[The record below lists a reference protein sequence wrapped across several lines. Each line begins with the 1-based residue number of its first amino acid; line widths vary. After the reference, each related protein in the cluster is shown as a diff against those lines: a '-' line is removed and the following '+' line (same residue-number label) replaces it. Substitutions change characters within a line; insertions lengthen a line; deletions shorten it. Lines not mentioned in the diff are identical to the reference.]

1 MAKRTKKVGISGK
14 FGVRYG
20 STLRKI
26 LKKFEIAQHMRY
38 VNPFNGKVPLLLTQP
53 SLRRSCTGIWKCSA
67 SGLTIAGGAWTPTY
81 AEPSNPAPTWPSQ
94 PRTLLPDW

>member
-38 VNPFNGKVPLLLTQP
+38 VNPFNGKVLSLLTQP
-53 SLRRSCTGIWKCSA
+53 SLKRSCTGIWKCSA

-81 AEPSNPAPTWPSQ
+81 TASANPAPTSPSL
-94 PRTLLPDW
+94 PRTPLQDS

>member
-1 MAKRTKKVGISGK
+1 MAKRTQKVGIAGK

-38 VNPFNGKVPLLLTQP
+38 VNPFNGKVIFQLTQP
-53 SLRRSCTGIWKCSA
+53 SLRRHAAGIWKCNS

-81 AEPSNPAPTWPSQ
+81 QNF
-94 PRTLLPDW
+94 

>member
-38 VNPFNGKVPLLLTQP
+38 VNPFNGKP
-53 SLRRSCTGIWKCSA
+53 SLKRHCTGIWKCSS
-67 SGLTIAGGAWTPTY
+67 SGLTIAGGAWTPTTNV
-81 AEPSNPAPTWPSQ
+81 AIAAKT
-94 PRTLLPDW
+94 TLARLARAKEAAKN

>member
-1 MAKRTKKVGISGK
+1 MAKRTQKVGIAGK

-38 VNPFNGKVPLLLTQP
+38 VNPFNGKV
-53 SLRRSCTGIWKCSA
+53 
-67 SGLTIAGGAWTPTY
+67 
-81 AEPSNPAPTWPSQ
+81 NF
-94 PRTLLPDW
+94 